1 MIFTMG
7 KRKKKTG
14 REKSEKVIELSKVVP
29 PTQTLPDTS
38 EEESANYG
46 GLPMRNLKKNLGC
59 G

>member
-14 REKSEKVIELSKVVP
+14 RKKSEKVIELSKVVP

-46 GLPMRNLKKNLGC
+46 GLPMRDLKKNLGC